1 MTTDP
6 APRKDGA
13 LRYRTF
19 GRLTG
24 LRVSE
29 LALGTAIFGP
39 GPGARAEP
47 AQARAIFEAFAEAG
61 GTFLDT
67 ADAYQGGGAEE
78 LTGEFLAGRR
88 DDFVVATKYTRS
100 AAPGAGVSATGNSRR
115 TAVRSLEAS
124 LRRLRTDHVDLYWV
138 HLPDAVTPVEEILA
152 TFDDLVR
159 AGKILYGGLSNF
171 PAWRAAAAAITAR
184 LRGSSS
190 LVGVQYEYSL
200 VNRAADREQLPAAEA
215 FGLGACLYAPL
226 GGGMLTGKYR
236 HRTDGRLAAW
246 GRGVRTEDT
255 AQRTAI
261 LDTVLAIA
269 GQTSATA
276 GQVAT
281 AWLMERA
288 ARSATALVPVIGP
301 RTTGQLHDYLA
312 ALELTLS
319 PAQYD
324 QLTQVSAITHDEDHS
339 FAFGANA
346 QRFRHQPVPVV

>member
-6 APRKDGA
+6 ALRTDGV
-13 LRYRTF
+13 LHYQTF

-29 LALGTAIFGP
+29 LALGTAIFGS

-67 ADAYQGGGAEE
+67 ADAYQGGSAEE
-78 LTGEFLAGRR
+78 LAGEFLAGRR
-88 DDFVVATKYTRS
+88 DDFVLATKYTRGGV
-100 AAPGAGVSATGNSRR
+100 PGAGVSATGNSRR

-124 LRRLRTDHVDLYWV
+124 LRRLRTDYVDLYWV

-171 PAWRAAAAAITAR
+171 PAWRAAAAATTAR
-184 LRGSSS
+184 LRGSTS
-190 LVGVQYEYSL
+190 LVGVQCEYSL
-200 VNRAADREQLPAAEA
+200 VNRAADHELLPAAEA

-226 GGGMLTGKYR
+226 GGGLLTGKYR
-236 HRTDGRLAAW
+236 DGADGRLAAW

-255 AQRTAI
+255 AQHTAI
-261 LDTVLAIA
+261 LDTVIAIA
-269 GQTSATA
+269 RETGATA

-301 RTTGQLHDYLA
+301 RTTGQLQDYLA
-312 ALELTLS
+312 ALRLSLS
-319 PAQYD
+319 PAHYD
-324 QLTQVSAITHDEDHS
+324 QLTQVSASTDDTDQS
-339 FAFGANA
+339 FAFGADA
-346 QRFRHQPVPVV
+346 HRFRQQPVPVV